1 MQFIPIALLKQ
12 PHLRQYAQQL
22 YQQAFPAEDRFPFW
36 GLRLFSLRPAI
47 RFDAIVNSH
56 HQPIGLVYLIHGEG
70 LLFVLYFA
78 IDASCRSQGYGSRI
92 IAELERQYPSDTIV
106 LDIRTPDANA
116 ADAQQRQKRLDFY
129 LRNGFHIAPFE
140 WVEAAECYTVLY
152 KGSSFNPQSFTTL
165 LTQATFNLVRPNLQ
179 PAP

>member
-47 RFDAIVNSH
+47 RFDAIVDEQQ
-56 HQPIGLVYLIHGEG
+56 QPIGFVYLSHGEG
-70 LLFVLYFA
+70 LLVVLYFA
-78 IDASCRSQGYGSRI
+78 IDAQCRSQGYGSRI

-140 WVEAAECYTVLY
+140 WVEAAERYAILY

-165 LTQATFNLVRPNLQ
+165 LTQATFNLARPNLQ

>member
-78 IDASCRSQGYGSRI
+78 IDAQCRSQGYGSRI
-92 IAELERQYPSDTIV
+92 IAELERQYPSDTVV
-106 LDIRTPDANA
+106 LDSRTPDANA

-140 WVEAAECYTVLY
+140 WVEAAERYTVLY
-152 KGSSFNPQSFTTL
+152 KGSGFNPQSFTTL
-165 LTQATFNLVRPNLQ
+165 FTQATFNLVRPNLQ

>member
-1 MQFIPIALLKQ
+1 MQFIPIVLLKQ

-56 HQPIGLVYLIHGEG
+56 HQPIGLVYLIHDEG

-78 IDASCRSQGYGSRI
+78 IDAQCRSQGYGSRI

-140 WVEAAECYTVLY
+140 WVEAAERYTVLY
-152 KGSSFNPQSFTTL
+152 KGSGFNPQSFTTL
-165 LTQATFNLVRPNLQ
+165 FTQATFNLVHPNLQ